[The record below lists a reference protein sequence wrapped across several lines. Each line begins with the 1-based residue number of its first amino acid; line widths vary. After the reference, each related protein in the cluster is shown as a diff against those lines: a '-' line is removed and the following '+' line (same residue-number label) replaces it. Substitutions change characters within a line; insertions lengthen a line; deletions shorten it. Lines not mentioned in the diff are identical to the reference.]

1 MKPRYKIIAGE
12 FWIHYPDIPRQGP
25 QPDGDTIT
33 FKPNDR
39 SLVTSLKKYGSFW
52 PDFNKRG
59 TIPVRF
65 EGIDALE
72 THFNGAH
79 QELKLAD
86 KARDFMLAKLGFK
99 NVVFYN
105 DLPNT
110 VKSVSNNPL
119 KGYLMANGIDS
130 NGRIVAFVYP
140 GKPPAKDGK
149 QKLLDGSTMLKSVNA
164 AILTEGLAY
173 AAIYTS
179 LPIDLIGV
187 LKKTASD
194 VRKEGLGIFGQ
205 ESFDTKRSALIEGF
219 DEIEQM
225 VMWPK
230 LFRRLASFFSSEGSD
245 LSKFIDWL
253 REDVIERDDRLQL
266 PNGELGNLHDL
277 IEIKGDNIKML
288 YDPEEVVILPDIP

>member
-86 KARDFMLAKLGFK
+86 KARDFMLAKL
-99 NVVFYN
+99 
-105 DLPNT
+105 
-110 VKSVSNNPL
+110 
-119 KGYLMANGIDS
+119 
-130 NGRIVAFVYP
+130 
-140 GKPPAKDGK
+140 
-149 QKLLDGSTMLKSVNA
+149 
-164 AILTEGLAY
+164 
-173 AAIYTS
+173 
-179 LPIDLIGV
+179 
-187 LKKTASD
+187 AS
-194 VRKEGLGIFGQ
+194 
-205 ESFDTKRSALIEGF
+205 
-219 DEIEQM
+219 
-225 VMWPK
+225 
-230 LFRRLASFFSSEGSD
+230 
-245 LSKFIDWL
+245 
-253 REDVIERDDRLQL
+253 
-266 PNGELGNLHDL
+266 
-277 IEIKGDNIKML
+277 KM
-288 YDPEEVVILPDIP
+288 